1 MHMDRKEKIG
11 NTSASFFLIFPF
23 FRVSNFVLDISF
35 LSLLLR
41 FQICFLALPLLLL
54 LLGKAQSV
62 GPRSNLMSRK
72 RRGEKEEISREKRF
86 ILYLLTS
93 VCLKCLAVDVTSPHL
108 RKKGK
113 LFFLGVKLH
122 HKQVSL
128 IPSRVS
134 ISSTSENQLFFLF
147 RECIFGGILGYF
159 TLSTFQFDP
168 PPEFVLLLH
177 IFEIPA
183 ANLGRRIRE
192 TTLMGFSELLRLKT
206 SGARQNAHRISI
218 VAFSFPV
225 FLRRKN

>member
-1 MHMDRKEKIG
+1 MQEEERKERG
-11 NTSASFFLIFPF
+11 DF
-23 FRVSNFVLDISF
+23 
-35 LSLLLR
+35 
-41 FQICFLALPLLLL
+41 
-54 LLGKAQSV
+54 
-62 GPRSNLMSRK
+62 SRK
-72 RRGEKEEISREKRF
+72 EIQTISSHTRLSKVSSRRCD
-86 ILYLLTS
+86 LLTF
-93 VCLKCLAVDVTSPHL
+93 A
-108 RKKGK
+108 KKGK

>member
-1 MHMDRKEKIG
+1 M
-11 NTSASFFLIFPF
+11 
-23 FRVSNFVLDISF
+23 
-35 LSLLLR
+35 
-41 FQICFLALPLLLL
+41 
-54 LLGKAQSV
+54 
-62 GPRSNLMSRK
+62 
-72 RRGEKEEISREKRF
+72 
-86 ILYLLTS
+86 
-93 VCLKCLAVDVTSPHL
+93 TSPHL

-225 FLRRKN
+225 FCVGKISFTPSPTPSSFPYTVFACESQTFPTEKSGKTAAPTKPVRRRRK